1 MVLQPITVAAVGDLH
16 WHVERRR
23 TFHHHFETI
32 HEVADF
38 LVLPGDLTGSGL
50 PEEMRLLSE
59 ILVEVRVPVIAVL
72 GNHDMH
78 TDHCEEVIHILHD
91 AGVHV
96 LQGGG
101 DALTFT
107 VREVTIG
114 FCGAKG
120 FCGGFG
126 ARCLT
131 PFGEKAIK
139 DFIAETKDEAARIEH
154 DLHHMH
160 TDLRVVVLHY
170 APIETTVRGEPPEL
184 YPFLGSSLLAG
195 PIDRLGANLVLHGH
209 AHYGSERGETE
220 AGIPVRNVA
229 LPVLKRSY
237 AVFEFSQEM
246 LPMRR
251 LESA

>member
-1 MVLQPITVAAVGDLH
+1 MASQPITVAAVGDLH

-23 TFHHHFETI
+23 TFHHHFQTI

-50 PEEMRLLSE
+50 PEEARLLAE
-59 ILVEVRVPVIAVL
+59 ILAEVRIPVIAVL

-78 TDHCEEVIHILHD
+78 TDHNEELVHILQD
-91 AGVHV
+91 VGVHV
-96 LQGGG
+96 LLGGG
-101 DALTFT
+101 DAATFT
-107 VREVTIG
+107 VRDVSVG
-114 FCGAKG
+114 FCGTKG

-131 PFGEKAIK
+131 PFGEQAIK
-139 DFIAETKDEAARIEH
+139 DFIAETKDEAARIED
-154 DLHHMH
+154 DLTNMT
-160 TDLRVVVLHY
+160 TDIRVVVLHY
-170 APIETTVRGEPPEL
+170 APIEATVRGEPREL
-184 YPFLGSSLLAG
+184 FPFLGSSLLCG

-209 AHYGSERGETE
+209 AHYGTERGESE

-229 LPVLKRSY
+229 LPVLNRSY
-237 AVFEFSQEM
+237 AVFEFSPETM
-246 LPMRR
+246 PIRR